1 MTDRIAFF
9 TYGVLNAPVGHPTV
23 QGFVDRIASVYA
35 SAEGSLGFFARSER
49 NVHTLEHSW
58 GPVIAPRCT
67 PEGVSLN
74 ELAMALSLWR
84 DMESV
89 AAFAY
94 RSAHGEALSHRTDW
108 FRKGS
113 WPVYV
118 AWWVDENHTP
128 NWTEAADR
136 LDHLHVNGS
145 TPSAFTFKQPFDAN
159 GAPARLKRA

>member
-9 TYGVLNAPVGHPTV
+9 TYGVLNGPVGHPVV

-35 SAEGSLGFFARSER
+35 AAEGSLGFFARSER
-49 NVHTLEHSW
+49 NVQTWEHSW
-58 GPVIAPRCT
+58 GPVIAPKCT

-136 LDHLHVNGS
+136 LDDLHVNGS
-145 TPSAFTFKQPFDAN
+145 TPGAFTLKQPFDAN
-159 GAPARLKRA
+159 GAPARLKRV